1 MNKLTALRHL
11 WRNPTHLFAFGLGA
25 GLLPAPGTFGTLLGV
40 AVYLWAQTLTL
51 EFYAA
56 LCVILFAIGV
66 WLCGTTARE
75 LGREDHPGI
84 VWDEITGYL
93 VTMMFAPRGWLWLA
107 LGFGL
112 FRLFDIW
119 KPWPVNIA
127 DRKIKGGF
135 GIMLDDILAALY
147 AMLVLQL
154 IHFLTH

>member
-1 MNKLTALRHL
+1 MNKLTALHDL
-11 WRNPTHLFAFGLGA
+11 WRKPTHLLAFGLGA

-40 AVYLWAQTLTL
+40 AIYLWAQTLTL
-51 EFYAA
+51 EFYTV
-56 LCVILFAIGV
+56 LCVILFTAGI
-66 WLCGTTARE
+66 WLCGTTARN

>member
-11 WRNPTHLFAFGLGA
+11 WRNPTHLLAFGLGA

-40 AVYLWAQTLTL
+40 AVYLWAQTLTPEL
-51 EFYAA
+51 YAA
-56 LCVILFAIGV
+56 LCALLFVAGI
-66 WLCGTTARE
+66 WLCGTTARK
-75 LGREDHPGI
+75 LGMEDHPGI

-93 VTMMFAPRGWLWLA
+93 VTMMFAPRGWLWIA

-119 KPWPVNIA
+119 KPWPINIA

-135 GIMLDDILAALY
+135 GIMLDDVLAALY
-147 AMLVLQL
+147 AMLALHL
-154 IHFLTH
+154 IYFITH